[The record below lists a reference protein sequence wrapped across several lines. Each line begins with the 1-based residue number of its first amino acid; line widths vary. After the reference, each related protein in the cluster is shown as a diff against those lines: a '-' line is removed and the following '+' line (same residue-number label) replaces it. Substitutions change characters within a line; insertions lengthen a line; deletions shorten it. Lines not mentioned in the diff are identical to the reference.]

1 MVCRNYG
8 GGIFKYTSW
17 YLMNESGVEWRVLI
31 VAVVSPLKVCGLPG
45 ASGQHVTSHV
55 ETEQSSG
62 PVLASVRL
70 IALV

>member
-1 MVCRNYG
+1 
-8 GGIFKYTSW
+8 
-17 YLMNESGVEWRVLI
+17 MNESGVAWHVLI